1 MFKQPRPRGKE
12 TNQMKRKFFECAI
25 LLGIVMS
32 VMFLAQTQDGIG
44 HSANMHDPVI
54 HVDGSGNEVAFGQ
67 GNDPRGR
74 SFWKCSNGAN
84 IGNMWSEGW
93 QYEGGL
99 LNGATEDQTNDP
111 TNSGHPR
118 DDKDQSIYVLQIRLD
133 CNAYSNG
140 CRSEIKPSIKYVD
153 VLPRRDQTFQG
164 WGSVELIF
172 SGLCYQEERLGSD
185 GRYYKHDVTIEETR
199 WEKGEAIFLK
209 VTLNEYADKRTGS
222 WGAGLT
228 QGPFSLSTSFSHEFE
243 EKYNDLHA
251 RGFGLKAKL
260 SYSRFDKIAFIRDK
274 YAGASGYLEGASGGD
289 IGAGLPG
296 DDIDDTYDTYP

>member
-1 MFKQPRPRGKE
+1 
-12 TNQMKRKFFECAI
+12 MKVKLIHMAMLLFF
-25 LLGIVMS
+25 VMS

-44 HSANMHDPVI
+44 HSANMHDPVF

-74 SFWKCSNGAN
+74 SFWKCSDGSY
-84 IGNMWSEGW
+84 IGYMWSEGW

-111 TNSGHPR
+111 NNTGHPR
-118 DDKDQSIYVLQIRLD
+118 DDKDQSIYALQIRLD
-133 CNAYSNG
+133 CNAYFNV
-140 CRSEIKPSIKYVD
+140 CQSEIKPSIKYVD
-153 VLPRRDQTFQG
+153 VLPPRRHTFQG

-172 SGLCYQEERLGSD
+172 SGLCYSEECLGSD
-185 GRYYKHDVTIEETR
+185 GNYHEREIEIEETN
-199 WEKGEAIFLK
+199 WAEGQAILAK

-228 QGPFSLSTSFSHEFE
+228 QGPLAVSASYSHGYE
-243 EKYNDLHA
+243 EKHNDLHA
-251 RGFGLKAKL
+251 RGFGIKAKL

-289 IGAGLPG
+289 IGAGRPG
-296 DDIDDTYDTYP
+296 DDIDDIYP